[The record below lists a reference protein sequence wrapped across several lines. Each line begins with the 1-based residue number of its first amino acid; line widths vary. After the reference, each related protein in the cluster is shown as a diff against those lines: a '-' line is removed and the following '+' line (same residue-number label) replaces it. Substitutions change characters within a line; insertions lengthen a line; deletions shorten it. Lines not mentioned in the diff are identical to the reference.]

1 MIEDKNNIALTAR
14 TFQGL
19 EEVLAKE
26 LEQIGARNIA
36 ISKRA
41 VEFEGDQKLL
51 YTANMALRTA
61 IKIIMPIKS
70 FEAKDETT
78 FYNEVKAIEWEKYLS
93 TSSTFMVETAVKSE
107 YFTHSQYVA
116 YKTKDAIVDRFRE
129 KFKDRPSVNLVAPN
143 LYVDVRISSE
153 ICVISLNSSGEP
165 LFKRGY
171 RKDTNE
177 APINEVLAAGMVL
190 LSEWDG
196 QSDLLDPMC
205 GSGTILCEAAM
216 IASNTAPNLNR
227 NEFGFKTWFDYD
239 PRLLMEIRK
248 ELRSKRREVTCKIRG
263 TDIDKRVLDKAF
275 INIEN
280 AGVDD
285 FVILKQRDFF
295 EHEKQDTPVF
305 IITNPPYQERMR
317 IEDIEEFYK
326 KMGDTFKQKF
336 TQATAWLISSN
347 ENAVKSIGLKASRR
361 IPLFNGKL
369 ECRFLKYEMY
379 EGTKKIAKESIE
391 S

>member
-26 LEQIGARNIA
+26 LEQLGAKDIN

-41 VEFEGDQKLL
+41 VEFTGDQKLL
-51 YTANMALRTA
+51 YLSNLALRTA

-70 FEAKDETT
+70 FTAKDETT

-129 KFKDRPSVNLVAPN
+129 KFKDRPSVNLVSPN
-143 LYVDVRISSE
+143 IYVDVRISSE
-153 ICVISLNSSGEP
+153 NCVISLNTSGEP

-177 APINEVLAAGMVL
+177 APINEVLAAGMIL

-216 IASNTAPNLNR
+216 IATNTPPNLNR
-227 NEFGFKTWFDYD
+227 NEFGFKTWFDFD

-248 ELRSKRREVTCKIRG
+248 ELRGKRRVATCKIKG
-263 TDIDKRVLDKAF
+263 TDIDSRVLDKAYT
-275 INIEN
+275 NIEN

-285 FVILKQRDFF
+285 IVILKQRNFF
-295 EHEKQDTPVF
+295 EHEKQEAPVF

-317 IEDIEEFYK
+317 IEDIETFYK
-326 KMGDTFKQKF
+326 NIGDTLKQKF

-347 ENAVKSIGLKASRR
+347 EDAIKNIGLKASRR

-369 ECRFLKYEMY
+369 ECRFLKYEIY
-379 EGTKKIAKESIE
+379 EGTKKIAKEITAE
-391 S
+391 